1 MKKLLLHITLVLF
14 AACASAQGSFQATLD
29 SSQSTVATPF
39 TITLEASVPGAER
52 IEIQPFPEDDTS
64 GFIILKSEDLE
75 GKKQGENLNWKAKIW
90 MLGVREGV
98 SEIPPLKAT
107 FFGKNNSVELQSNP
121 LQISLRPAVVDTTK
135 ELKPIMGPRDA
146 PYTFREFLPY
156 LVIALFLIGIG
167 FLFWYFA
174 QKRKAP
180 ELNIAVDLPPDP
192 PIVIARKKLEICRQK
207 ALWKKEKYKAHYSA
221 VTEILREYIER
232 RLDLPALES
241 TSYETINMLKKSP
254 LDKDSIGQ
262 LDTFFKEADMVKF
275 AKEPATEESSISLL
289 DKAEQWLGVVHEK
302 LDPVKEEGGQDD

>member
-39 TITLEASVPGAER
+39 TITLEANVPGAER
-52 IEIQPFPEDDTS
+52 IEIQAYPEEDTS
-64 GFIILKSEDLE
+64 GFIILKTEDIQA
-75 GKKQGENLNWKAKIW
+75 KSTGESLNWKGKVW
-90 MLGVREGV
+90 MLGIEEGL
-98 SEIPPLKAT
+98 SEIPPLRAV
-107 FFGKNNSVELQSNP
+107 FFGKNNSVELKSNP
-121 LQISLRPAVVDTTK
+121 LQITLRPALVDTTK

-156 LVIALFLIGIG
+156 IVIVLFLVGIA
-167 FLFWYFA
+167 FLIWYFT
-174 QKRKAP
+174 KSRKKP
-180 ELNIAVDLPPDP
+180 GLDMAVELPPDP
-192 PIVIARKKLEICRQK
+192 PIVIARKKLAICRQK
-207 ALWKKEKYKAHYSA
+207 ALWKKEQYKAHYSA

-232 RLDLPALES
+232 RLELPALES

-254 LDKDSIGQ
+254 LDKEAINQ

-289 DKAEQWLGVVHEK
+289 GQAESWLGSVHEK
-302 LDPVKEEGGQDD
+302 LDPVKEEGGDDD